1 MKKLASILLVLLMV
15 VSLIPSFAEGTE
27 TVLNASKSI
36 KAGES
41 IKFEQVDLTDI
52 KSVKVSLDKYSEAT
66 LRITADKIDGGIIL
80 TFLRICDNRVT
91 EYSSNLR
98 DITGVHDVYVTSHS
112 GTAAVKDVTFSK
124 EKYISPYTMPSD
136 DYLIDNWSDTWV
148 ATSAAGVKVADYEE
162 AGAVKEGQREV
173 GMMYWPRGT
182 SEKPISTARIPSEI
196 IAENPDAYADF
207 YHKAWPEGATA
218 YYWNEPLFGF
228 YMMSDYWVIRRH
240 AIMLANAG
248 VDVIFFDWSN
258 GDASGDQTLNLLC
271 EAYAD
276 AKADGIKVPKI
287 NALNSWYVDKEFR
300 RRQLIN
306 IYTFFFENERYADLW
321 YEWDDKPLMFGDNSK
336 WSTDVVASR
345 IDETAY
351 IREIFEKCTFRM
363 SGSREPVEYV
373 GGDRYWHWLQASPLT
388 KWNTEEDG
396 RTEFMVVG
404 TGVNESYVDG
414 WAHTCVFS
422 DPYTKGR
429 SYTEGFG
436 EDYREGAM
444 NMGYFF
450 REEALQALREDP
462 AFIYVDGWNE
472 WTANRNA
479 QYSGHD
485 NSFVDAFD
493 DEGSR
498 DFEPSRGPLRD
509 DYYNLLVDFVR
520 KYKGVRPA
528 PLATEDKTID
538 IAGDLSQWDNVGPAF
553 INDNFG
559 EARDEYGLIDY
570 KTGENFHYVT
580 SYVNVITGAKLAK
593 DGDMLYIKV
602 DAEADIKDTSKLHI
616 YFNTDRNRATG
627 WEGYDFLIKGNGAV
641 SSYNGTFNA
650 VGNAEVKINGKS
662 VIFAVSRD
670 ILGINGTIDLEFKVA
685 DNAEENGDALR
696 FYEFGSVA
704 PMGRFNYLYTEIA
717 QVSLDA
723 DTRKA
728 LYDTSVFKAGSN
740 KMVVSGGKMNVYD
753 ADTRITSFEENGT
766 LYVPELAVEDIMG
779 YGETKT
785 EYYAEDNAQYV
796 SNYNREGI
804 EIVDHISS
812 YTIVGSLE
820 ARQNGRL
827 VALSNPVK
835 VVNGLRY
842 IPVSY
847 LSEVFGW
854 SVKNYGNGIYAVSG
868 ETINDSAV
876 TKAAEII

>member
-1 MKKLASILLVLLMV
+1 MKKLASILLVLLMI

-27 TVLNASKSI
+27 TVFDVSKSI
-36 KAGES
+36 KEGGS
-41 IKFEQVDLTDI
+41 IKFEQVDLTDML
-52 KSVKVSLDKYSEAT
+52 SVKVSLDKYSEAT
-66 LRITADKIDGGIIL
+66 LRITADKIDGGVIL
-80 TFLRICDNRVT
+80 TFVRICDSRIT
-91 EYSSNLR
+91 EYYSNLR
-98 DITGVHDVYVTSHS
+98 DITGVHDVYVTAHIGS
-112 GTAAVKDVTFSK
+112 AAVKNITFSK
-124 EKYISPYTMPSD
+124 EKYVSPYTMPSD
-136 DYLIDNWSDTWV
+136 DYLIDNYSDTWV

-162 AGAVKEGQREV
+162 VGPVKEGQREV
-173 GMMYWPRGT
+173 GMMYWPKGT
-182 SEKPISTARIPSEI
+182 TEKPITTARIPSEI
-196 IAENPDAYADF
+196 IAANPDAYADF
-207 YHKAWPEGATA
+207 YHEAWPEGANS
-218 YYWNEPLFGF
+218 YYWNEPLFG
-228 YMMSDYWVIRRH
+228 YYTMSDYWVIRRH

-258 GDASGDQTLNLLC
+258 GDASGGQTLNLLC

-276 AKADGIKVPKI
+276 AKKDGIKVPKI
-287 NALNSWYVDKEFR
+287 NALNSWYVDHTER
-300 RRQLIN
+300 RRQLVN
-306 IYTFFFENERYADLW
+306 IYSYFFENERYKDLW
-321 YEWDDKPLMFGDNSK
+321 YEWDGAPLLFGNNSK
-336 WSTDVVASR
+336 WSTNLDTKKL
-345 IDETAY
+345 DETAY
-351 IREIFEKCTFRM
+351 IREIFEKFTFRM
-363 SGSREPVEYV
+363 SGSREPVEFV

-388 KWNTEEDG
+388 KWNQEEDG

-414 WAHTCVFS
+414 WGHTCVFS

-472 WTANRNA
+472 WTASRNA

-498 DFEPSRGPLRD
+498 DFEPSRGVLRD

-580 SYVNVITGAKLAK
+580 SYINVITGAKMAK
-593 DGDMLYIKV
+593 DAEKLYIKV
-602 DAEADIKDTSKLHI
+602 DADKDITDTSKLHI
-616 YFNTDRNRATG
+616 YINADRNRATG
-627 WEGYDFLIKGNGAV
+627 WEGYDFLIYGDGRIEKFDSAWAA
-641 SSYNGTFNA
+641 S
-650 VGNAEVKINGKS
+650 GNAEVKISGKS
-662 VIFAVSRD
+662 VIFALSRS
-670 ILGINGTIDLEFKVA
+670 IIGETGKIDLEFKVA

-704 PMGRFNYLYTEIA
+704 PMGRFNYLYTEIP
-717 QVSLDA
+717 QVTLDT

-728 LYDTSVFKAGSN
+728 LNDTSVFKAGTN

-753 ADTRITSFEENGT
+753 ADTRITTFTENGT
-766 LYVPELAVEDIMG
+766 LYVPELAVEEIMG

-796 SNYNREGI
+796 SNYNRSGI
-804 EIVDHISS
+804 EIVDHIWS
-812 YTIVGSLE
+812 YTIVGSME
-820 ARQNGRL
+820 ARKNGAV

-835 VVNGLRY
+835 VVDGLRY
-842 IPVSY
+842 IPLSY
-847 LSEVFGW
+847 ISEVFGW
-854 SVKNYGNGIYAVSG
+854 KVYVNGDTFAISGGEINEEAVL
-868 ETINDSAV
+868 
-876 TKAAEII
+876 KAAEIL